1 VNQSWSFSIAMAAAC
16 VEYILESAFVPS
28 IKQSM
33 PLIVLGTLGIAFGEL
48 FRKGAMICAAHN
60 FTHQVNPQLLASIH
74 VL

>member
-1 VNQSWSFSIAMAAAC
+1 MAAAC